1 MQESASLW
9 VGLGRAIKQ
18 AVLAA
23 TGAPWVAELVHTLAG
38 VVGILSIIL
47 LSALVLVY
55 LERKVCA
62 WMQMRLGPNRLG
74 PFGMFQTIADIIK
87 LMTKEDIQPAQVSP
101 VMFHTALR

>member
-47 LSALVLVY
+47 LSALVLPG
-55 LERKVCA
+55 
-62 WMQMRLGPNRLG
+62 W
-74 PFGMFQTIADIIK
+74 
-87 LMTKEDIQPAQVSP
+87 
-101 VMFHTALR
+101 